1 MAICSR
7 LYKLK
12 RKSPI
17 GFATRWHKS
26 AIDPFCYKEI
36 NAGRHHQEKKNCT
49 TAAYC
54 NPKIPSDIPGPGP
67 GPRGRCEVFCRR
79 LQRPRL
85 GPARRRHGPSP
96 RHRPRS
102 GSMRSPGRLGREKT
116 AFHGKA
122 PYREHRWDWLHFQ
135 VHPNV
140 WFVWMCFDM
149 KIKVCT
155 ALNLLP
161 NDQWFST
168 PSPAIQENNI
178 KHQTMSAE
186 PNSASLRIRSADPT
200 GCETSRVLAGAVEPH
215 LLVSPSSRQE
225 MPRPSDGEDHF
236 GRISQCLDE
245 RIVLADS
252 LEDIIKARNNW
263 GRTYWPCDGCEF
275 M

>member
-1 MAICSR
+1 MAIVMAICSR

-122 PYREHRWDWLHFQ
+122 PYREHRWD
-135 VHPNV
+135 
-140 WFVWMCFDM
+140 
-149 KIKVCT
+149 
-155 ALNLLP
+155 
-161 NDQWFST
+161 
-168 PSPAIQENNI
+168 
-178 KHQTMSAE
+178 
-186 PNSASLRIRSADPT
+186 
-200 GCETSRVLAGAVEPH
+200 
-215 LLVSPSSRQE
+215 
-225 MPRPSDGEDHF
+225 
-236 GRISQCLDE
+236 
-245 RIVLADS
+245 
-252 LEDIIKARNNW
+252 
-263 GRTYWPCDGCEF
+263 
-275 M
+275 